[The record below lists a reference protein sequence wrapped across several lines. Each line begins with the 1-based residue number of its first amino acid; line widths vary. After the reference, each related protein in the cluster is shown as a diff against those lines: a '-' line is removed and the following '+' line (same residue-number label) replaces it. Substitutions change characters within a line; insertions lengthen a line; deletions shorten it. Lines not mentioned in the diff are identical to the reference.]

1 MLFYSG
7 GSASPCASPLSLF
20 INVLLLLLIP
30 LTYKSWIY
38 FIFIS
43 FNVLF
48 LAWQLGHV
56 SGSFTSSP
64 AFADPQDSRTPPS
77 SAEPGF
83 EGPLFSDL
91 SLWILLHDHN
101 LFKGLLKT
109 SLWLGEAQSKLKCVS
124 RKHAWLHGCLASVAS
139 LQPCQAVSLIQ
150 WKCDLAFPGIIN
162 KLVHSPVCPSGF
174 CGTHLPA
181 KVLILGLSQ
190 AKSAVRNVPLY
201 FITLQQLCDFITN
214 ILKIHCGWKC
224 ILWFNP

>member
-1 MLFYSG
+1 MLNCGNFILLWRL
-7 GSASPCASPLSLF
+7 CISLCESTKPF

-109 SLWLGEAQSKLKCVS
+109 SLWLGKRNPNWS
-124 RKHAWLHGCLASVAS
+124 
-139 LQPCQAVSLIQ
+139 
-150 WKCDLAFPGIIN
+150 AFPA
-162 KLVHSPVCPSGF
+162 SMPDSM
-174 CGTHLPA
+174 A
-181 KVLILGLSQ
+181 
-190 AKSAVRNVPLY
+190 A
-201 FITLQQLCDFITN
+201 LQVWRPFSRARQ
-214 ILKIHCGWKC
+214 WA
-224 ILWFNP
+224 

>member
-1 MLFYSG
+1 MNTLQLY
-7 GSASPCASPLSLF
+7 L
-20 INVLLLLLIP
+20 
-30 LTYKSWIY
+30 
-38 FIFIS
+38 IFIS

-109 SLWLGEAQSKLKCVS
+109 RLWLGEAQSKLKCVS
-124 RKHAWLHGCLASVAS
+124 RKHAWLHGCRASVAS
-139 LQPCQAVSLIQ
+139 LQPCQVVSLIQ

-162 KLVHSPVCPSGF
+162 KLVHSPVCPSVFLWNSFASESTYFGSISSQI
-174 CGTHLPA
+174 CGMKCTPVFHHISA
-181 KVLILGLSQ
+181 TVIL
-190 AKSAVRNVPLY
+190 
-201 FITLQQLCDFITN
+201 
-214 ILKIHCGWKC
+214 
-224 ILWFNP
+224 